1 MTAWLD
7 ALQAWAET
15 PAGKW
20 AGRGLRWLFFAGVT
34 AWLVLKVS
42 AIGWAAVLA
51 ALPTTPWFY
60 ILFVVMFLAL
70 PVTETLIFRL
80 LLDRRIGLRDVGVF
94 IRKRVFNSAFVG
106 YSGELYL
113 FVWAKRHLGLSA
125 SRAAH
130 GVKDNAVLSALASA
144 AVTALLL
151 AAFWMTGQA
160 ALVASWLDSGAGKL
174 AATVLAIAFLLPV
187 MLRFRKSIISVS
199 GRIAAT
205 VWGVHILRISA
216 VLLLQAIQ
224 WWVVLPDQSWTT
236 WLIFLTAQM
245 VISRLPF
252 IPNRDLLFLSA
263 GLEMSN
269 VIDGPRAAMAGVL
282 LAGGALSQGAN
293 LVCFVATSFGRRRPL
308 QSTEDAGG
316 TDVFEEAFE
325 SVAKEDG
332 VV

>member
-1 MTAWLD
+1 MNARLE
-7 ALQAWAET
+7 ALQAWSGT

-20 AGRGLRWLFFAGVT
+20 TGRGFRWLFFAGVAT
-34 AWLVLKVS
+34 WLILKVT
-42 AIGWAAVLA
+42 AIGWSAVIA
-51 ALPTTPWFY
+51 SLPTTPWFY
-60 ILFVVMFLAL
+60 ILFAVMFVAL

-80 LLDRRIGLRDVGVF
+80 LLDRRIGIRDVGVF
-94 IRKRVFNSAFVG
+94 LRKRVFNSAFVG

-125 SRAAH
+125 KQAAH

-144 AVTALLL
+144 AVTAGLL

-160 ALVASWLDSGAGKL
+160 ALVASWLDSGAGKFV
-174 AATVLAIAFLLPV
+174 AALLAIAFLLPV
-187 MLRFRKSIISVS
+187 LLRFRKRIISVS
-199 GRIAAT
+199 SRIAAS
-205 VWGVHILRISA
+205 VWGIHMVRITG
-216 VLLLQAIQ
+216 VLLLQAVQ
-224 WWVVLPDQSWTT
+224 WWVVLPNQSWTT

-282 LAGGALSQGAN
+282 LAGAALTQGAN
-293 LVCFVATSFGRRRPL
+293 LLFFVATSFGRKRPL
-308 QSTEDAGG
+308 ELTRNDDALRSNG
-316 TDVFEEAFE
+316 EASE
-325 SVAKEDG
+325 SVAKANG

>member
-1 MTAWLD
+1 MNARLE
-7 ALQAWAET
+7 ALQAWTET

-20 AGRGLRWLFFAGVT
+20 TGRGFRWAFFAGVIG
-34 AWLVLKVS
+34 WLVLKVS
-42 AIGWAAVLA
+42 AIGWREVLGS
-51 ALPTTPWFY
+51 LPTTPWFY
-60 ILFVVMFLAL
+60 ILFVVMFVAL

-80 LLDRRIGLRDVGVF
+80 LLDRRIGIRDVGVF

-113 FVWAKRHLGLSA
+113 FVWAKRHLGLPA
-125 SRAAH
+125 KRAAH

-144 AVTALLL
+144 AVTAGLL

-160 ALVASWLDSGAGKL
+160 ALVASWLDSGAGKF
-174 AATVLAIAFLLPV
+174 AATALALAFLLPV
-187 MLRFRKSIISVS
+187 LLRFRKSIIAVP

-205 VWGVHILRISA
+205 VWGIHMVRITG
-216 VLLLQAIQ
+216 VLLLQAVQ
-224 WWVVLPDQSWTT
+224 WWVVLPNQSWTT

-269 VIDGPRAAMAGVL
+269 VIDGPRAAMAAVL
-282 LAGGALSQGAN
+282 LAGGALTQGAN
-293 LVCFVATSFGRRRPL
+293 LLFFIATSFGQRAPAEL
-308 QSTEDAGG
+308 AEGDGMTSND
-316 TDVFEEAFE
+316 DEATE

>member
-1 MTAWLD
+1 MNARLE
-7 ALQAWAET
+7 ALQSWSEGPT
-15 PAGKW
+15 GKW
-20 AGRGLRWLFFAGVT
+20 VGRGFRWLFFAGVIG
-34 AWLVLKVS
+34 WLVLKVT
-42 AIGWAAVLA
+42 AIGWREVIAS
-51 ALPTTPWFY
+51 LPTTPWFY
-60 ILFVVMFLAL
+60 ILFVVMFVAL

-80 LLDRRIGLRDVGVF
+80 LLDRRIGIRDVGVF

-113 FVWAKRHLGLSA
+113 FVWAKRHLGLPA
-125 SRAAH
+125 KRAAH

-144 AVTALLL
+144 AVTAGLL
-151 AAFWMTGQA
+151 AAFWLTGQA
-160 ALVASWLDSGAGKL
+160 ALFATWLDSGAGKF
-174 AATVLAIAFLLPV
+174 AATLLAIAFLLPV
-187 MLRFRKSIISVS
+187 LLRFRKRIISVS

-205 VWGVHILRISA
+205 VWGIHMLRITG
-216 VLLLQAIQ
+216 VLLLQAVQ
-224 WWVVLPDQSWTT
+224 WWVVLPNQSWTT

-282 LAGGALSQGAN
+282 LAGGALTQGAN
-293 LVCFVATSFGRRRPL
+293 LLFFIVTSFGRKRPAEL
-308 QSTEDAGG
+308 MKGDELTSASD
-316 TDVFEEAFE
+316 EATE
-325 SVAKEDG
+325 SVAKAKG